1 MDSLMK
7 AREEIARID
16 REIAMLFEERMHA
29 VATVASYKMEHGL
42 PILDE
47 GRERELI
54 ERNSAYIKD
63 EVIRSYYVTYQK
75 SAMAI
80 SRAYQEN
87 ILSGMRVA
95 YAGCEGA
102 FAHLATERLFP
113 TARKVPYGDFALAYA
128 AVERGDAEVCVLP
141 IENSYNGEVGA
152 VMDLMFSG
160 GLFLT
165 GILELPVTQDL
176 LVLPGTKLSDIK
188 TVVSHPQALAQCG
201 VYLQSKGWQTME
213 YSNTA
218 LAAKYVKET
227 GDGSIAAIAS
237 EVAAEVFGLEVIERN
252 VNAATTN
259 TTRFAVFSR
268 TPVKREGDSGVHSV
282 LLFTVRNEAGSLARA
297 IDIIGRFGF
306 NMRTLR
312 SRPMKDLL
320 WEYYFY
326 VETEGNMDSP
336 VGKSMQAALSPICD
350 KLRVVGTY
358 LR

>member
-1 MDSLMK
+1 MDSLTK
-7 AREEIARID
+7 ARENITRID
-16 REIAMLFEERMHA
+16 REMAALFEERMHA
-29 VATVASYKMEHGL
+29 VEAVAAYKMERGL

-54 ERNSAYIKD
+54 EKNSTYITD
-63 EVIRSYYVTYQK
+63 EIIRSYYVTYQK

-80 SRAYQEN
+80 SRAYQER

-113 TARKVPYGDFALAYA
+113 TARKVAYGDFALAYS
-128 AVERGDAEVCVLP
+128 AVERGNAEVCVLP

-160 GLFLT
+160 SLSLT
-165 GILELPVTQDL
+165 GVLELPVTQDL
-176 LVLPGTKLSDIK
+176 LVLPGTRLSDVK
-188 TVVSHPQALAQCG
+188 TVISHPQALAQCG
-201 VYLQSKGWQTME
+201 VYLQDKGWQTME

-227 GDGSIAAIAS
+227 GDKSIAAIAS
-237 EVAAEVFGLEVIERN
+237 EVAAEVFGLEVLERN

-268 TPVKREGDSGVHSV
+268 TPTKRATASGVHSV

-297 IDIIGRFGF
+297 IDIIGKFGF

-326 VETEGNMDSP
+326 VETEGDMNSP
-336 VGKSMQAALSPICD
+336 VGESMLAALSPICD
-350 KLRVVGTY
+350 RLRVVGTY
-358 LR
+358 IR